1 MTTSSAESPMTDG
14 PMTSDGVRTLL
25 EAAIGAV
32 APDVVDEVATIDA
45 DRDLFEEFGLDSMD
59 RLTIMEALVAE
70 TGIDIPENVYSQL
83 SSVDAICEHLN
94 QAS

>member
-1 MTTSSAESPMTDG
+1 MNTSSTESPMTDG
-14 PMTSDGVRTLL
+14 PMTGDRVRTHL

-59 RLTIMEALVAE
+59 RLSIMEALVAA
-70 TGIDIPENVYSQL
+70 TGIDIPEDVYVRL